1 MPVLSQDD
9 RAFWEENG
17 YVVVHDAVPP
27 ENVKAAEQAVWRF
40 LEMDR
45 HDPETWYTASPRESI
60 MVEIYQHQALWDNRQ
75 YPRVHQ
81 AFAEIWGTEK
91 LWVSFDRASMNP
103 PERPGHSFPGKV
115 HWDIPLE
122 TPIRFQVQGVLYLSD
137 TDANQGAFTCVPG
150 FHNRIEAWIRN
161 LPPDADPKQ
170 QDLKRMGLRPIA
182 GKAGDL
188 IIWHSAL
195 PHGSSPNTA
204 DQPRVVQYITMFP
217 AKEEKEFPPTD
228 GKEAIRS
235 RRIKGWQ
242 DRLAGF
248 SSERKEKEHECGET
262 AELTLRG
269 KKLLG
274 LEPWEGQENGK

>member
-1 MPVLSQDD
+1 M
-9 RAFWEENG
+9 
-17 YVVVHDAVPP
+17 
-27 ENVKAAEQAVWRF
+27 
-40 LEMDR
+40 
-45 HDPETWYTASPRESI
+45 
-60 MVEIYQHQALWDNRQ
+60 
-75 YPRVHQ
+75 
-81 AFAEIWGTEK
+81 
-91 LWVSFDRASMNP
+91 
-103 PERPGHSFPGKV
+103 
-115 HWDIPLE
+115 
-122 TPIRFQVQGVLYLSD
+122 LYLSD